1 MKKMLFSALLL
12 CSLGTLYSCFTNPVT
27 GRKTLNLAD
36 EADMRSQAAIEYQKF
51 LAANR
56 PIVGTPESEMVKRIG
71 SRIAAATQQYL
82 QSKGQANLI
91 SGYQWEYNLV
101 NNNQVNAWC
110 MPGGKV
116 VVYSGIL
123 PVTQTE
129 TGLAVV
135 MGHEIAHAV
144 ARHSNERA
152 TDMLVTSYGGQALSA
167 LIGTNSSTAGNII
180 NTAVGIGGQGLL
192 LKFSRDQE
200 SEADEMGLYLMAM
213 AGYNPD
219 EAVTFWQ
226 RMATKGGAGGFELL
240 RTHPSDQTRIN
251 NIKRLLPKA
260 KQFYK
265 PQ

>member
-1 MKKMLFSALLL
+1 MKKMIFLPALALALSLL
-12 CSLGTLYSCFTNPVT
+12 PSCFTNPVT

-36 EADMRSQAAIEYQKF
+36 ENDMRAQAAVEYQKF

-56 PIVGTPESEMVKRIG
+56 PIVGTPESDMVKRVG
-71 SRIAAATQQYL
+71 SRIASATQQYL

-101 NNNQVNAWC
+101 NNSEVNAWC

-123 PVTQTE
+123 PVTQNE

-135 MGHEIAHAV
+135 LGHEIAHAV

-152 TDMLVTSYGGQALSA
+152 TDMMVTQFGGQALGS
-167 LIGTNSSTAGNII
+167 LIGSNSAAAGSVI
-180 NTAVGIGGQGLL
+180 NAAVGVTQ
-192 LKFSRDQE
+192 LKFSRNQE

-226 RMATKGGAGGFELL
+226 RMAAKGGNSGWAILSS
-240 RTHPSDQTRIN
+240 HPSDQTRIN
-251 NIKRLLPKA
+251 DLKKYLPKA
-260 KQFYK
+260 RQYYR